1 MTRPDLDAIV
11 EQWAE
16 KHREWTTDAT
26 RTIMLLVYYARS
38 IEHDQAPATIDARR
52 DERAEICKALEALK
66 TRVPVYQSNYGQKE
80 FRARVKALDDAIH
93 EVNARRWMRWEEC
106 DDET

>member
-1 MTRPDLDAIV
+1 MKPDLDAIV

-16 KHREWTTDAT
+16 KHREWNTDAT

>member
-1 MTRPDLDAIV
+1 MTRPDMDAIV

-16 KHREWTTDAT
+16 KHREWNTDAT
-26 RTIMLLVYYARS
+26 RTIMLLVHYARS
-38 IEHDQAPATIDARR
+38 IEHNQAPATIDARR

-66 TRVPVYQSNYGQKE
+66 TLVAVYPGYGQKE

-93 EVNARRWMRWEEC
+93 EVNARRWMRWEER
-106 DDET
+106 DDEA